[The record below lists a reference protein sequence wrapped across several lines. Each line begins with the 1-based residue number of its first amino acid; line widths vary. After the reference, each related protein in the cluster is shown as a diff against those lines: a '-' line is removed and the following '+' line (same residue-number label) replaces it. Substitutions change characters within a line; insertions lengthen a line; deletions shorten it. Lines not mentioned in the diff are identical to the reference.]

1 MNAVLETVET
11 TDVKAGVTTV
21 GIETI
26 EAETDAS
33 TIARADVTIAVT
45 ETTEAETDASTT
57 ATKAAELSQPTTIG
71 LVRNATIPTLPAA
84 RSATAAK
91 SPDLAVAAS
100 AATVVDGTTGD
111 SETIVVDETIAD
123 SETTVVETD
132 ASMIGR
138 EVVTTGAVET
148 TAGPSEATSTTT
160 TGLARSVTTPTS
172 RSETSATGAKPP
184 DLEAAVAAVNEVEVA
199 LPTAV
204 NATTDVRVAGT
215 ETIVV
220 IEAATDAP
228 PTAASAA
235 EETEGSEMADAEM
248 ADAETAVTEDKVA
261 LRAAEAMDRAE
272 DEVHNAVAPPMEASE
287 GPKASVPAM
296 PITVH
301 HVISEH
307 LVPLNGRKTERT

>member
-184 DLEAAVAAVNEVEVA
+184 DLEAGVAAVNEVEVA

-235 EETEGSEMADAEM
+235 EETEGSEMADAE
-248 ADAETAVTEDKVA
+248 TVVTEDKVA